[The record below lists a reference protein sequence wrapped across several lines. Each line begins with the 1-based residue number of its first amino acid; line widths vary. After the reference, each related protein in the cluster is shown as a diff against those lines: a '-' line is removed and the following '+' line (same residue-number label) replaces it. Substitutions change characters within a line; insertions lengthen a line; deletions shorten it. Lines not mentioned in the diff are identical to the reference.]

1 MNQPR
6 EFIPKYSEIEISKF
20 YDNNN
25 FMDAYVE
32 LLKDSIESLWYLVYF
47 KYCDENDSP
56 KVIGKDDA
64 VVGGNLVRLIKLNT
78 SFLQNVCDSKTEIC
92 LILKRCLAETAINLK
107 YLLIESEERVK
118 RNYIKYSLITE
129 KELWE
134 VIKTNI
140 KERTEE
146 AFNIEK
152 RMQKSIQNSFD
163 QSDFELDDINR
174 SSKWKSIKSR
184 ADEIAGEQ
192 FYNIY
197 YGIGS
202 HSIHGNWQDI
212 LMNNLDRVE
221 KNFKLHLDW
230 QPPRP
235 PLLDLAI
242 FLNLDIF
249 KTFIEK
255 ELEENATTEILKGN
269 YTNMLKYLRKLNK
282 THEIYLAKRNGL

>member
-1 MNQPR
+1 MHQLR
-6 EFIPKYSEIEISKF
+6 EIIPKYTEIEISKF
-20 YDNNN
+20 HDNNN

-32 LLKDSIESLWYLVYF
+32 LLKDSIESLWYLVYL

-78 SFLQNVCDSKTEIC
+78 SFLQNVCNSKTEIC
-92 LILKRCLAETAINLK
+92 LILNRCLAETAINLK

-140 KERTEE
+140 KERSEE
-146 AFNIEK
+146 ALNIEK

-221 KNFKLHLDW
+221 ENFKLHLDW

-242 FLNLDIF
+242 FLNLDIL

-269 YTNMLKYLRKLNK
+269 YTNMLKYLRKLNE